1 MISFGV
7 PLGAKSPYQTGKE
20 TVGSPISAKV
30 GMSVASAK
38 RVSLA
43 TA

>member
-7 PLGAKSPYQTGKE
+7 PLGAKNPHQVEKE
-20 TVGSPISAKV
+20 SAGSPISAKV
-30 GMSVASAK
+30 GMSDAVAK
-38 RVSLA
+38 RVSLV